1 MKRNFSLWL
10 GLLALALSPVL
21 AQTPAPAPTTGKIH
35 GHVSNP
41 TGTSQSG
48 GSVSLVSTGL
58 GGSNG
63 KAPAFPVDSNGN
75 YSGEAAPGNYNAIYR
90 APNTPPDKIAD
101 EIDGVKVVAG
111 QDVVQDIDMSRKEYI
126 DKLSPDEKKQ
136 LEDLKKKN
144 AEAMKVNEVIKGI
157 NADLR
162 TVTQDFKDAEGA
174 HAAAVAALGATASK
188 SDLDAKEAEIRTAK
202 YSEAETLMLKDTA
215 AKADASVLWAQLGQA
230 QVGLARVQN
239 DSKKYDDAAAS
250 FKKVLDLEADA
261 KKPNPAAQGAANA
274 GLGEIYA
281 RTGKVAEANAAYDAA
296 VKVNPPQT
304 VFYLKNE
311 MVIFFQVGNS
321 DAQAAVAD
329 ELIKADPTVAI
340 AYYLKGSGLLSK
352 AVADPKTNKLIA
364 PPGCEEA
371 FQKYLDLAPTG
382 QYAPD
387 AKSILASLQAT
398 LPTTGPTKSSK
409 KK

>member
-1 MKRNFSLWL
+1 
-10 GLLALALSPVL
+10 
-21 AQTPAPAPTTGKIH
+21 
-35 GHVSNP
+35 
-41 TGTSQSG
+41 
-48 GSVSLVSTGL
+48 
-58 GGSNG
+58 
-63 KAPAFPVDSNGN
+63 
-75 YSGEAAPGNYNAIYR
+75 
-90 APNTPPDKIAD
+90 
-101 EIDGVKVVAG
+101 
-111 QDVVQDIDMSRKEYI
+111 
-126 DKLSPDEKKQ
+126 
-136 LEDLKKKN
+136 
-144 AEAMKVNEVIKGI
+144 
-157 NADLR
+157 
-162 TVTQDFKDAEGA
+162 
-174 HAAAVAALGATASK
+174 
-188 SDLDAKEAEIRTAK
+188 
-202 YSEAETLMLKDTA
+202 MLKDTA